1 MPLFVVNKIPLTLT
15 WETDRIL
22 REEIYGVGNVMKS
35 YIVRSNEKNNT
46 HRLQKKLLHKKYRE
60 DPETFIERFVKF
72 DLRGEEACE
81 NLWDI
86 LYDYCAYYGSG
97 YPSDKRDIE
106 ERIFDEYN
114 ESQFIYPQGKVFY
127 LYHYAP
133 SLSLKEKLLK
143 QKKGIIVRNLIDTRN
158 VMRVVGT
165 LDKFLI
171 MFNDRVIRCSDVFE
185 VLLIKN
191 QKETKGLADW

>member
-106 ERIFDEYN
+106 EQIFDEYN

-127 LYHYAP
+127 LDHYAP
-133 SLSLKEKLLK
+133 SLSLKGRLLRR
-143 QKKGIIVRNLIDTRN
+143 KKGMIIRTLIDTRN
-158 VMRVVGT
+158 VVRVIGT
-165 LDKFLI
+165 VDKFLI
-171 MFNDRVIRCSDVFE
+171 IFNDKMIRCSDEFE
-185 VLLIKN
+185 VFLIKRS
-191 QKETKGLADW
+191 E

>member
-35 YIVRSNEKNNT
+35 YIVRSNEKKIT
-46 HRLQKKLLHKKYRE
+46 HIDFKKKLLHKKYRE

-185 VLLIKN
+185 VLLIK
-191 QKETKGLADW
+191 KIRRKLKD